1 MAAHTL
7 VVVLQH
13 CHRAGCT
20 YNCKRD
26 TEPDISVI
34 STDARARRTVAA
46 ARASVT
52 CSARVPSGIRVRS
65 SGRRCKAPPFFF
77 SQFNG
82 SFSFQIRKVE
92 LKMRKESI
100 EL

>member
-7 VVVLQH
+7 VPVVMLQH

-34 STDARARRTVAA
+34 STDARARRTAAA
-46 ARASVT
+46 ARASV
-52 CSARVPSGIRVRS
+52 SARVPSGIRVRS
-65 SGRRCKAPPFFF
+65 SGRRCKAPPFFLLTVQWIILN
-77 SQFNG
+77 SNEKSG
-82 SFSFQIRKVE
+82 TENEKRIH
-92 LKMRKESI
+92 
-100 EL
+100 